1 MPVFGAKVSIV
12 ILIASV
18 FAVSIITTPVSIYAQ
33 QKQMNFAATLTGKD
47 MIPPV
52 NTNATGTAKFHINPD
67 GSLCYQVTVS
77 NINGVLGSHIGSKNG
92 TEYADLLNPYAVIAT
107 QQAYPTG
114 PVNGVLT
121 SGDIKSGVTSAL
133 QAPFGSNA
141 LHGPLIGKPV
151 TALDNIIKNK
161 TAYVTVRTLGH
172 ESGSIQGQIL
182 PTSENV
188 DCTTLSRF
196 ATPSTTPSPSNTAG
210 LPSLP

>member
-1 MPVFGAKVSIV
+1 MSVFGAKVSIGIV
-12 ILIASV
+12 IASV
-18 FAVSIITTPVSIYAQ
+18 FAISIITTPVSIYAQ
-33 QKQMNFAATLTGKD
+33 SQQMNFAATLTGKD
-47 MIPPV
+47 MVPPV

-77 NINGVLGSHIGSKNG
+77 NMNGVLGSHIGSKNG

-121 SGDIKSGVTSAL
+121 SGDIKSGVTSAV

-151 TALDNIIKNK
+151 TALDNIIQNK
-161 TAYVTVRTLGH
+161 TAYVTVRTLGY
-172 ESGSIQGQIL
+172 ESGLIQGQIL
-182 PTSENV
+182 PTSEYV
-188 DCTTLSRF
+188 DCSTLSRF